1 MNIIIITC
9 VLPWRLNSGGAQAQF
24 NMIDHLRKKHNI
36 TIIFP
41 EDSQNKMVYAKELQQ
56 IWPDVKLRPYSIW
69 KQMLYPRFLKDKTE
83 RAFKLAF
90 TPESERFKVQR
101 ALKHYG
107 IYPSNGFMHFVNNII
122 KEEHAD
128 IVQVEFYP
136 CLWLVRGLPDNVRK
150 IFIHHEL
157 RYIKN
162 ERTIIAYHPTEKELK
177 WMYELKQ
184 EELDDL
190 NRYDTVVTL
199 TQQDKDYLQRD
210 GVCKPIYVSPAAIN
224 TEISPFCPWNHRLAF
239 VGSFSHQPNVE
250 GIDWYMNEVLPLLQ
264 KAPILEIIGKGWP
277 TKYKTKD
284 INTLGFVDDLHE
296 VTSGSIMI
304 VPILSGSGMRMK
316 ILEAAAMSMPIITTT
331 VGVEGLNF
339 KHGDSCIIAD
349 SPQEFA
355 SAIKQLSEN
364 EDICRKL
371 GEQANKVFRENYS
384 KDILA
389 EVRNKVYSL

>member
-1 MNIIIITC
+1 
-9 VLPWRLNSGGAQAQF
+9 
-24 NMIDHLRKKHNI
+24 
-36 TIIFP
+36 
-41 EDSQNKMVYAKELQQ
+41 
-56 IWPDVKLRPYSIW
+56 
-69 KQMLYPRFLKDKTE
+69 
-83 RAFKLAF
+83 
-90 TPESERFKVQR
+90 
-101 ALKHYG
+101 
-107 IYPSNGFMHFVNNII
+107 
-122 KEEHAD
+122 
-128 IVQVEFYP
+128 
-136 CLWLVRGLPDNVRK
+136 
-150 IFIHHEL
+150 
-157 RYIKN
+157 
-162 ERTIIAYHPTEKELK
+162 
-177 WMYELKQ
+177 
-184 EELDDL
+184 
-190 NRYDTVVTL
+190 VVTL

-239 VGSFSHQPNVE
+239 VGSFLHQPNVE

-264 KAPILEIIGKGWP
+264 KAPLLEIIGKGWP

-296 VTSGSIMI
+296 VISGSIMI